1 MNKASTKTKT
11 KKGKVASKRR
21 AAKAK
26 ELDEEALLQN
36 LSIKHKEEA
45 ITVWYCT
52 NGFLDGQ
59 KVSRDELCK
68 KLGLSEYRVFQILEN
83 VKNKF
88 SKMFQTRENI
98 RDTVFSI
105 VNKLVRQ
112 LHEDRERITGSA
124 DDINKRLIEVDDKEA
139 DAMLLGR
146 GSHIEASHKDR
157 TLSRLSRDR
166 KWLIEERQNCL
177 KLLLQS
183 TDSLTKVVGLFS
195 GKNQNNANGIAINFG
210 FIGTDESQGNF
221 VNYKEAIEIIETN
234 IGNVLPSQSHKGL
247 HSGPKNPNAAFEEL
261 KINPQDIH

>member
-1 MNKASTKTKT
+1 MSKTKPKT
-11 KKGKVASKRR
+11 KKSKVATRRR

-26 ELDEEALLQN
+26 DLDEAALLEN

-52 NGFLDGQ
+52 NGLLDGE
-59 KVSRDELCK
+59 KVSRDELCQ
-68 KLGLSEYRVFQILEN
+68 KLGLTKYRVLQILEN
-83 VKNKF
+83 VKEKF

-124 DDINKRLIEVDDKEA
+124 DDINKRLKEVDEKEL
-139 DAMLLGR
+139 DAMLLGQ

-157 TLSRLSRDR
+157 TLSRLCRDR
-166 KWLIEERQNCL
+166 KWLIEERQDCL

-195 GKNQNNANGIAINFG
+195 GTNHKNGIAINFDFHG
-210 FIGTDESQGNF
+210 ADDSQGNY
-221 VNYKEAIEIIETN
+221 VDYKRAIEIIETN
-234 IGNVLPSQSHKGL
+234 VGNVLPSQSHKGL
-247 HSGPKNPNAAFEEL
+247 GSGPKNPNAAFEEI
-261 KINPQDIH
+261 KIKPQDIH